1 MTYTLSNIMISGI
14 QAPPQPQPILI
25 GLLLPAIQPTRE
37 AAR

>member
-14 QAPPQPQPILI
+14 QAPPQPILI
-25 GLLLPAIQPTRE
+25 GLLLPTVQAARE